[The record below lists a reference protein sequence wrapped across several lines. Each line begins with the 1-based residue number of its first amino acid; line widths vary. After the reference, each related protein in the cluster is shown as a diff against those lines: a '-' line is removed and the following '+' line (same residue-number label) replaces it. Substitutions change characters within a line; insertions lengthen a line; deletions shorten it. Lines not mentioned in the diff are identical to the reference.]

1 MQADVQDGSRAV
13 HIGLRDLPWLRV
25 GDVFVAHAGHAHGV
39 FQSLA
44 ETVVLQVLLQ
54 RLAKGGDLRQCLFV
68 DSLKRTCGRDLAVEI
83 LMGQHHGTV
92 DEVAENCHQLGIV
105 AHLEV
110 LPTEIIVLGLR
121 GVGRKHITQDVLLSG
136 EILEILVGP
145 DSPAARSRYLVAFE
159 IQELVGRDVI
169 RKDVAVAIGLEHRR
183 EHYAVEDDI
192 VLTDEVDELRIL
204 ALPPLL
210 PVVREQLLSV
220 ADIADGGVKPD
231 IENLAFG
238 ALDGNRHTPVK
249 VTGDRTGL
257 QAAVEPALNL
267 AIDIGPPLFVAIEYP
282 LAQPLLIVL
291 QRQIPVGGFFL
302 DRLGAAQLRLWIDKL
317 FRAESAAALLA
328 LVAVGVGVS
337 ALGASTD
344 NIAVGEESLSLR
356 IIVLLGSFGDKLSR
370 IVEPFEKLGCC
381 LFVNLR
387 GGTSVDIEVYAETL
401 EGFGDYLIVFVDYI
415 LRRAALL
422 AGLDGNRHSV
432 FVAAAHK

>member
-1 MQADVQDGSRAV
+1 M
-13 HIGLRDLPWLRV
+13 
-25 GDVFVAHAGHAHGV
+25 
-39 FQSLA
+39 
-44 ETVVLQVLLQ
+44 
-54 RLAKGGDLRQCLFV
+54 
-68 DSLKRTCGRDLAVEI
+68 
-83 LMGQHHGTV
+83 
-92 DEVAENCHQLGIV
+92 
-105 AHLEV
+105 
-110 LPTEIIVLGLR
+110 
-121 GVGRKHITQDVLLSG
+121 
-136 EILEILVGP
+136 
-145 DSPAARSRYLVAFE
+145 
-159 IQELVGRDVI
+159 
-169 RKDVAVAIGLEHRR
+169 
-183 EHYAVEDDI
+183 
-192 VLTDEVDELRIL
+192 
-204 ALPPLL
+204 
-210 PVVREQLLSV
+210 
-220 ADIADGGVKPD
+220 
-231 IENLAFG
+231 
-238 ALDGNRHTPVK
+238 
-249 VTGDRTGL
+249 
-257 QAAVEPALNL
+257 
-267 AIDIGPPLFVAIEYP
+267 AIEYP